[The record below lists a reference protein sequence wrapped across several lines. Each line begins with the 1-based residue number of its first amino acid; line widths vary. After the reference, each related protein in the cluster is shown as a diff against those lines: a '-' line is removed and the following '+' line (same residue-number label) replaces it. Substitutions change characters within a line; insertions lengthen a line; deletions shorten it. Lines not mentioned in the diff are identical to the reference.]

1 MNDLDVHQ
9 KRLLWI
15 HEQPNMKRS
24 ESTKTA
30 DTRKTIVASLFT
42 DREQLSRAK
51 DELKCF
57 P

>member
-1 MNDLDVHQ
+1 MTWAVHQ

-15 HEQPNMKRS
+15 HEQPKMKRS

-30 DTRKTIVASLFT
+30 DTRKTIVTSLFT
-42 DREQLSRAK
+42 EREQLSRAK